1 MCVLKLKY
9 LDSYEKSVC
18 AMNERSNLK
27 LFKYL
32 RYARLDYLQYIIPSI
47 INMGGNI

>member
-9 LDSYEKSVC
+9 LDSCEKSVC